1 MTNKHISHIRKTGEI
16 QTNKEHLEDVRKA
29 AAIFGAK
36 AGLKNFLTLAA
47 ILHDMGKETQL
58 FQEYLENAVSNDD
71 HTERGKVDHATA
83 GAFYIFHQYHHGGRN
98 ERLTAEMLAM
108 IIAYHHGGLSD
119 FVNMECRSEF
129 MDRMEKSADIFS
141 FEEAKSNYFQACF
154 TEKEVEELFQSAV
167 FEIKSIREQI
177 EEIGLPEELNIALLT
192 KFAYSCLIDADRLD
206 TYCFMQSESLSQVLG
221 NRIDW
226 NPLSQ
231 KLEKKLASFKMKAG
245 AGDEEKQVYELR
257 RRVADQCLSFA
268 KEPNGIYRLTV
279 PTGGGKTYSAFR
291 YALAHS
297 NLFHGEHIYYFAP
310 FLTILDQNV
319 KDMRDA
325 LDLASMDQDTLL
337 EYHSNVLQGEK
348 TEWEQLMAERF
359 EASIVF
365 TTLVQFL
372 NSFYEKGTRSIRRL
386 HQFAN
391 SVLIFDEAQAVPY
404 HCIHLFNAA
413 LNFLVELC
421 GATVIL
427 CTATQPELEQTAKPI
442 RSRNSGEMIGDVRGL
457 FAQLKRT
464 QVADRRKPKGYTID
478 ELSDFVWEK
487 AKLEGNALVILN
499 KKKQV
504 ESLYQKIKEENEALD
519 VDSQFEVYHLS
530 THMCPQHRLD
540 ILEKLED
547 CLQDHKKV
555 ICISTQLIE
564 AGVNISFRCVVR
576 GLAGMDSIAQAAG
589 RCNRHGEA
597 GMTKTVYLVNIA
609 DEDLSKLREI
619 DWGRDQTI
627 SVLNYFSDDEESF
640 DGSLLSP
647 KAIET
652 YFNCYYNRDKQLM
665 DYPVKNALSNVTVM
679 SLLSKN
685 LVCVENYN
693 ENNAVPL
700 DLECSHGHKTAA
712 ETFEVIPGGTI
723 AVVTD
728 YKKGAEIIADLN
740 GMRDLEKMKLCLKQA
755 QRYSVNLYQ
764 WEFDELCRN
773 KGIVALWDGAVYA
786 LAEGFYSDETGILLG
801 GGAMDFCGF

>member
-1 MTNKHISHIRKTGEI
+1 MTNTHISHIKKSGEI
-16 QTNKEHLEDVRKA
+16 QTNKEHLEGTRKA
-29 AAIFGAK
+29 AAMFGAK
-36 AGLKNFLTLAA
+36 AGLKHFMLLAA
-47 ILHDMGKETQL
+47 MLHDMGKEMQSFWT
-58 FQEYLENAVSNDD
+58 YLDTAARNDD
-71 HTERGKVDHATA
+71 HREKGKVDHATA
-83 GAFYIFHQYHHGGRN
+83 GAFYIFHKYHHGGKD

-129 MDRMEKSADIFS
+129 MDRMEKSADSFS
-141 FEEAKSNYFQACF
+141 FEEARSNYFQVCF
-154 TEKEVEELFQSAV
+154 TEKEVEELFLNAV
-167 FEIKSIREQI
+167 AEIKSIRGRI
-177 EEIGLPEELNIALLT
+177 KEIGLPEELNVALLT

-206 TYCFMQSESLSQVLG
+206 TYCFMQSESISQALE
-221 NRIDW
+221 NTTDW
-226 NPLSQ
+226 DPLSQ
-231 KLEKKLASFKMKAG
+231 KLEKKLASFKMEAG
-245 AGDEEKQVYELR
+245 AGAEEKLVHELR
-257 RRVADQCLSFA
+257 RRVADECLLFA
-268 KEPNGIYRLTV
+268 KKPNGIYRLTV

-291 YALAHS
+291 YALTHS
-297 NLFHGEHIYYFAP
+297 NLFQGDRIFYFAP

-319 KDMRDA
+319 KDMREV
-325 LDLASMDQDTLL
+325 LDIAPTDQDTLL
-337 EYHSNVLQGEK
+337 EYHSNVLQSEK
-348 TEWEQLMAERF
+348 TEWERLMAERF

-404 HCIHLFNAA
+404 RCIHLFNAA
-413 LNFLVELC
+413 LNFLAGMC

-427 CTATQPELEQTAKPI
+427 CTATQPELEKTAKPI
-442 RSRNSGEMIGDVRGL
+442 LSRNRGEMIGDVKGL

-464 QVADRRKPKGYTID
+464 EVADCRKPKGYTID
-478 ELSDFVWEK
+478 ELGDFVWEK
-487 AKLEGNALVILN
+487 AKMEGNALIILN

-504 ESLYQKIKEENEALD
+504 ESLYHKIKEENGTLD
-519 VDSQFEVYHLS
+519 GDCQFAVYHLS

-540 ILEKLED
+540 ILEEIEK
-547 CLQDHKKV
+547 CLRNHKKV

-564 AGVNISFRCVVR
+564 AGVNISFNCVVR

-589 RCNRHGEA
+589 RCNRHGKA
-597 GMTKTVYLVNIA
+597 RMTKTVYLVNIA
-609 DEDLSKLREI
+609 SEDLSKLREI
-619 DWGRDQTI
+619 QWGRDQTV
-627 SVLNYFSDDEESF
+627 SVLNYFSEDEEYF
-640 DGSLLSP
+640 GGSLLSP
-647 KAIET
+647 KTIET

-693 ENNAVPL
+693 ENNPVPL

-728 YKKGAEIIADLN
+728 YKKGTGIITDLN
-740 GMRDLEKMKLCLKQA
+740 GKRDLEKMKHCLKQA
-755 QRYSVNLYQ
+755 QRYSVNLYK

-773 KGIVALWDGAVYA
+773 KGIMVLWDGAVYA

-801 GGAMDFCGF
+801 GGIMGDCIC